1 MFLIKN
7 KFGTELVSYENIFC
21 NQFRMFPSNVDK
33 STF

>member
-7 KFGTELVSYENIFC
+7 KFGTELLSYEAYFVY
-21 NQFRMFPSNVDK
+21 QFRMFPSNVDK